1 MTILPKIGKPATNA
15 LHSVGITHLEQ
26 LNQFDKQTLLN
37 IHGIGPKAITLLEES
52 LAEHGLTFAPITVD
66 PAQLKDITVL
76 CQLNC
81 DNSPKRRMIRDFLIA
96 AVAKKPKALSLLLDQ
111 QFCFVLP
118 GSITLTGIESFS
130 DYTQKRHEHIRTL
143 EIQSIVTHGKEGA
156 AHGMI
161 TTKNNQKIY
170 FAIMVLFSGNQ
181 KNALITQTTAYFI
194 R

>member
-15 LHSVGITHLEQ
+15 LSSAGITRLEQ
-26 LNQFDKQTLLN
+26 LSQFDKKSLLSM
-37 IHGIGPKAITLLEES
+37 HGVGPKAITLLEEA
-52 LAEHGLTFAPITVD
+52 LAEHGLAFAPITVD
-66 PAQLKDITVL
+66 TAQPKDITVL

-96 AVAKKPKALSLLLDQ
+96 AVAEKPKALSLLLDQ

-118 GSITLTGIESFS
+118 GSITLIGIESFI
-130 DYTQKRHEHIRTL
+130 DYTQKRHEPIRTL

-156 AHGMI
+156 AHGVLS
-161 TTKNNQKIY
+161 TKNNQKIY
-170 FAIMVLFSGNQ
+170 FAVMVLFSGNQ

>member
-15 LHSVGITHLEQ
+15 LSSAGITRLEQ
-26 LNQFDKQTLLN
+26 LSQFDKKSLLSM
-37 IHGIGPKAITLLEES
+37 HGVGPKAITLLEKA
-52 LAEHGLTFAPITVD
+52 LAEHGLAFAPITVD
-66 PAQLKDITVL
+66 TDQSKDITVL

-96 AVAKKPKALSLLLDQ
+96 AVAEKPKTLSLLLDQ

-118 GSITLTGIESFS
+118 GSITLTGIESFI
-130 DYTQKRHEHIRTL
+130 DYTQKRHEPIRTL

-156 AHGMI
+156 AHGVLS
-161 TTKNNQKIY
+161 TKNNQKIY
-170 FAIMVLFSGNQ
+170 FAVMVLFSSNQ
-181 KNALITQTTAYFI
+181 KKALITQTIAYFI